1 MEGIADCVQACT
13 QVGSYAIMNNVYD
26 NSALE
31 KRLSEFPRVSEYDE
45 HTPIESLHNLSKACG
60 GTRLFIKRDDCN
72 GLAFGGNKVR
82 QAEYYFGDA
91 VRAGADTV
99 LITGAIQSN
108 FARITAALAAKL
120 GMECHV
126 QLESRVPNPSE
137 NYTSS
142 GNVLLNRMFGAKL
155 HCFPEGENEQG
166 ADTRIRSIAE
176 ELKST
181 GRKPYVI
188 PLAPGHKPLG
198 ALGYVRAAIEIVKQL
213 QDRQISIDEIFVA
226 SGSGNTHAGLLFG
239 LQALNSAIRVVGVC
253 VRRSKEL
260 QFSRIRD
267 CCTEISELLN
277 IDLKVDDEDIV
288 LTDNFLAP
296 GYGKASQE
304 VWESIIFSAQKEGL
318 VLDPTYT
325 GKTMSA
331 FLEFA
336 KSAPSN
342 ANLMFLHTGG
352 TPSLFAYQKEL
363 ENFLSETGGKFLG
376 SS

>member
-1 MEGIADCVQACT
+1 
-13 QVGSYAIMNNVYD
+13 MNPSTIYR
-26 NSALE
+26 
-31 KRLSEFPRVSEYDE
+31 K
-45 HTPIESLHNLSKACG
+45 
-60 GTRLFIKRDDCN
+60 
-72 GLAFGGNKVR
+72 
-82 QAEYYFGDA
+82 
-91 VRAGADTV
+91 RAG
-99 LITGAIQSN
+99 
-108 FARITAALAAKL
+108 ALAAKL

-142 GNVLLNRMFGAKL
+142 GNVLLNRMFGVKL
-155 HCFPEGENEQG
+155 HYFPEGENEQG

-260 QFSRIRD
+260 QLSRIRNR
-267 CCTEISELLN
+267 CREISELLN
-277 IDLKVDDEDIV
+277 FNLKVDDEDIV
-288 LTDNFLAP
+288 LTDDFLAP
-296 GYGKASQE
+296 GYGKARQE
-304 VWESIIFSAQKEGL
+304 VGESMNFSAQKEGL
-318 VLDPTYT
+318 VLDPTYN
-325 GKTMSA
+325 GKTMAA
-331 FLEFA
+331 FLKFA
-336 KSAPSN
+336 KSAPSS
-342 ANLMFLHTGG
+342 ASLMCTQTGFDVAHT
-352 TPSLFAYQKEL
+352 FAVGQLDKRHAAIVIRT
-363 ENFLSETGGKFLG
+363 SK
-376 SS
+376 

>member
-1 MEGIADCVQACT
+1 M
-13 QVGSYAIMNNVYD
+13 GSYAIMNNVYD

-31 KRLSEFPRVSEYDE
+31 KRLSEFPRVSEYGE

-60 GTRLFIKRDDCN
+60 GTRLFIKRDDCI

-126 QLESRVPNPSE
+126 QLESRVPNPSD

-155 HCFPEGENEQG
+155 HYFPEGENEQG

-188 PLAPGHKPLG
+188 PLAPGHNPLG

-213 QDRQISIDEIFVA
+213 QDRQISIDEILSHRGVA
-226 SGSGNTHAGLLFG
+226 IHMLAFYLD
-239 LQALNSAIRVVGVC
+239 
-253 VRRSKEL
+253 SKH
-260 QFSRIRD
+260 SIAR
-267 CCTEISELLN
+267 SELLGYAF
-277 IDLKVDDEDIV
+277 DARKKYSSVVFAIV
-288 LTDNFLAP
+288 A
-296 GYGKASQE
+296 GRSAS
-304 VWESIIFSAQKEGL
+304 F
-318 VLDPTYT
+318 
-325 GKTMSA
+325 
-331 FLEFA
+331 
-336 KSAPSN
+336 
-342 ANLMFLHTGG
+342 
-352 TPSLFAYQKEL
+352 
-363 ENFLSETGGKFLG
+363 
-376 SS
+376 